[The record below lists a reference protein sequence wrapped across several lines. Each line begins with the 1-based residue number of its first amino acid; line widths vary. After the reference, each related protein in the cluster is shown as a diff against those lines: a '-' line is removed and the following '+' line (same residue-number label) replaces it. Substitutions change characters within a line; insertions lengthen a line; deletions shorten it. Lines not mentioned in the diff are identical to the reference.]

1 MAPILKNLHRIL
13 TLTLVIMFSGCS
25 LLYELK
31 PHRLKRLNQGD
42 GMSSDVYYS
51 VNDSSFK
58 KEGPFK
64 NESFKKMDRKDPLSA
79 EVIDA
84 ELGLID

>member
-1 MAPILKNLHRIL
+1 MAPILKNFQRLM
-13 TLTLVIMFSGCS
+13 TLSLIIMFSGCS
-25 LLYELK
+25 LLYELQ

-58 KEGPFK
+58 NRSF
-64 NESFKKMDRKDPLSA
+64 ESESSKKMDLKDPLSA

>member
-58 KEGPFK
+58 KEEP
-64 NESFKKMDRKDPLSA
+64 FKKMDRKDPLSA